1 MSTSSSRSIF
11 APLGIFT
18 MTLAEV
24 AADWRSARVPPL
36 VLTVAVPMAT
46 GAGVG
51 SGVTAGGG
59 VTLLSLDRRR
69 CSAGVATPSAASPM
83 AV

>member
-1 MSTSSSRSIF
+1 MASSTVSF
-11 APLGIFT
+11 APFFRRAS
-18 MTLAEV
+18 TLPLAD
-24 AADWRSARVPPL
+24 AAARSARVPPL